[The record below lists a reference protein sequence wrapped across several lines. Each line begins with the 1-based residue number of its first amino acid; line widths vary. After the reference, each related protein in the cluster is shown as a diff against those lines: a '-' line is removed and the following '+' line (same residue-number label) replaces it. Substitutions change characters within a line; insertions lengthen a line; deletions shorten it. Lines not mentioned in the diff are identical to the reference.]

1 MDNEPW
7 FLLDPNDLTWCR
19 TTEIIDYE
27 KVKMNKNIQDSLAYI
42 IIQDTNMIGRIFW
55 YVNAW
60 YIDDPNRYAFLYFR
74 INCPFTPFLI
84 SNAHLK

>member
-42 IIQDTNMIGRIFW
+42 IIQDTNLNKNTQSPHTDLIECIKFIKVKSKIKGKD
-55 YVNAW
+55 V
-60 YIDDPNRYAFLYFR
+60 DPSA
-74 INCPFTPFLI
+74 P
-84 SNAHLK
+84 SK